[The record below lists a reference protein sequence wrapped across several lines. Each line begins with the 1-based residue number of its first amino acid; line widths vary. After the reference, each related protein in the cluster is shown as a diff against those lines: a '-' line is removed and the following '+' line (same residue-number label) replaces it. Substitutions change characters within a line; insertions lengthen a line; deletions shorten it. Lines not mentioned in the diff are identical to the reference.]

1 MLKKLWNI
9 FFGTRD
15 RAMFSGLVC
24 FALVSE
30 AELLIMNDVS
40 IDVFYLLPLFIFT
53 WFGSLRRGIL
63 ISVAGLLVWLLD
75 ERLGTPGI
83 MHHIHILV
91 WNSLVRLSVFAV
103 TAVLLDRIKQLLAKE
118 HSVSKL
124 KSTMIHTVSHEFNNA
139 LTGLSAGLFLLKE
152 TDQAAGDA
160 TRAQL
165 YSAMEASQHK
175 LLLYVK
181 NILNEARME
190 EGRFRIEKRPLALR
204 ELAEGAAESLSDLL
218 QQKKL
223 RLVKAFPEKPLLV
236 DADYEALSLVISNIL
251 GNSVKYTRE
260 GGRIQIKVEES
271 GDNSKVI
278 FSVSDTG
285 IGISLEDMEKITSGF
300 YRTQESQSE
309 AAGFGLG
316 LRITNELLGLH
327 GSTLQIS
334 SEKGKGSR
342 FFFELPV
349 YRPAPERGWKA

>member
-1 MLKKLWNI
+1 
-9 FFGTRD
+9 
-15 RAMFSGLVC
+15 
-24 FALVSE
+24 
-30 AELLIMNDVS
+30 
-40 IDVFYLLPLFIFT
+40 
-53 WFGSLRRGIL
+53 
-63 ISVAGLLVWLLD
+63 
-75 ERLGTPGI
+75 
-83 MHHIHILV
+83 
-91 WNSLVRLSVFAV
+91 
-103 TAVLLDRIKQLLAKE
+103 
-118 HSVSKL
+118 
-124 KSTMIHTVSHEFNNA
+124 

-152 TDQAAGDA
+152 TDRAAGDG

-175 LLLYVK
+175 LSLYVK

-204 ELAEGAAESLSDLL
+204 ELAEGAVESLAELL

-223 RLVKAFPEKPLLV
+223 RLTKVFPERPLFV

-251 GNSVKYTRE
+251 GNSVKYTSE
-260 GGRIQIKVEES
+260 GGSIRIKVEES
-271 GDNSKVI
+271 GDGSKVI

-285 IGISLEDMEKITSGF
+285 IGISLEEMEKITSGF
-300 YRTQESQSE
+300 YRTQAGQSA

-349 YRPAPERGWKA
+349 YRPAPERGKKG